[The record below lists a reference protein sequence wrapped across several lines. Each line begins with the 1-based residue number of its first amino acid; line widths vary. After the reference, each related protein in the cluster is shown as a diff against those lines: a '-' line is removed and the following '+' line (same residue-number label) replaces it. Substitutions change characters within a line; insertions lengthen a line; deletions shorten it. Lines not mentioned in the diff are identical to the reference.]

1 MHFKSAMTLG
11 IAHLGERHLGSLYYF
26 EKKKKVVM
34 VRLSPNGAQSPSPAS
49 PRAIVGHDHFFF
61 VKLQMTHGG
70 VSRFKQ
76 KTHRWG

>member
-1 MHFKSAMTLG
+1 
-11 IAHLGERHLGSLYYF
+11 
-26 EKKKKVVM
+26 M

-76 KTHRWG
+76 KTHRGG